1 MKRGNVDRRQE
12 TGKTRE
18 RKEKLWKG
26 GEEKGREKVQRRK
39 IEKKNKEK

>member
-12 TGKTRE
+12 TRKQEKTRKE

-26 GEEKGREKVQRRK
+26 GEEKGRNV
-39 IEKKNKEK
+39 